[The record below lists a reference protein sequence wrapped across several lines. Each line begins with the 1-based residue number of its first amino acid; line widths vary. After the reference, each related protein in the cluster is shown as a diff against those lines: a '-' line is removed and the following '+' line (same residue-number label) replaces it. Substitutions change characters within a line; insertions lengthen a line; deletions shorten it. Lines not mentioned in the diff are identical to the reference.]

1 VQRGKR
7 LLFDSGFNVPGTGQ
21 RERKIR
27 SRQAGQTLSGHFQ
40 GKKQGLK
47 NRLPQIEISLSAQR
61 KIIRLR
67 KIGKM
72 GRKCFHMAV
81 PSIPF

>member
-47 NRLPQIEISLSAQR
+47 NQIEISLSAQR

>member
-1 VQRGKR
+1 
-7 LLFDSGFNVPGTGQ
+7 LIPALTF
-21 RERKIR
+21 RERGNGKEKSVLGR
-27 SRQAGQTLSGHFQ
+27 PDRHFQ

>member
-1 VQRGKR
+1 MQWGKR

-21 RERKIR
+21 REGKSR
-27 SRQAGQTLSGHFQ
+27 SRQAGQTLPRCFQ

-47 NRLPQIEISLSAQR
+47 NRLPQIEISLSAEW

-72 GRKCFHMAV
+72 G
-81 PSIPF
+81 

>member
-1 VQRGKR
+1 MQWGKR

-21 RERKIR
+21 REGKSR
-27 SRQAGQTLSGHFQ
+27 SRQAGQTLSGRFQ
-40 GKKQGLK
+40 GKKQGQK
-47 NRLPQIEISLSAQR
+47 NRSPQIEISLSAER

-72 GRKCFHMAV
+72 G
-81 PSIPF
+81 